1 MKTPSSGQ
9 SRVKERLFLFVLAID
24 AGTVSLP
31 PSTKTILSRK
41 IGGARSFVQPKVR
54 STKIFQTSPTR
65 KRAVFLWRK

>member
-31 PSTKTILSRK
+31 PSTKNN
-41 IGGARSFVQPKVR
+41 FVQKNRGCP
-54 STKIFQTSPTR
+54 IFCPTESEID
-65 KRAVFLWRK
+65 